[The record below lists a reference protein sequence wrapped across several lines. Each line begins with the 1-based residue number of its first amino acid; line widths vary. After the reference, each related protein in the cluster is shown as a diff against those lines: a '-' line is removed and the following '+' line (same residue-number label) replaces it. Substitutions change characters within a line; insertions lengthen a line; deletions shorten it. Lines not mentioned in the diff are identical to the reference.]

1 MELRDALVSRRS
13 IRSFS
18 DEPLADGIVAELCE
32 AGLLAPAPHHT
43 RPWRFLIVSQG
54 ELRER
59 LAGQMAEAWRTDLLR
74 DGASEARIER
84 RLAESR
90 RRIVSAP
97 GLVLCGLVGVGLRDW
112 PDERRG
118 TFEWQMAAH
127 SMGAALQN
135 IMLAAHDRGIAS
147 YWISAPLFAPEAV
160 RAALDLPTA
169 FVPQALIALG
179 YADSTYRPRP
189 RPSDDSQ
196 TFISTA

>member
-1 MELRDALVSRRS
+1 MELTEALRGRRS
-13 IRSFS
+13 IRAFS
-18 DEPLADGIVAELCE
+18 ETPLPAETLEDLCQ

-43 RPWRFLIVSQG
+43 RPWRFVIVSPG
-54 ELRER
+54 PSRGR
-59 LAGQMAEAWRTDLLR
+59 LAQSMAEAWRADMLA
-74 DGASEARIER
+74 DGISEQPIKR

-97 GLVLCGLVGVGLRDW
+97 GLILCGLVGEGLRAW
-112 PDERRG
+112 PDERRR

-135 IMLAAHDRGIAS
+135 TMLAAHDKGIAS

-160 RAALDLPTA
+160 RSALGLDPA

-179 YADSTYRPRP
+179 YAAESYRPQP
-189 RPSDDSQ
+189 RPSSEPSE
-196 TFISTA
+196 FISRA